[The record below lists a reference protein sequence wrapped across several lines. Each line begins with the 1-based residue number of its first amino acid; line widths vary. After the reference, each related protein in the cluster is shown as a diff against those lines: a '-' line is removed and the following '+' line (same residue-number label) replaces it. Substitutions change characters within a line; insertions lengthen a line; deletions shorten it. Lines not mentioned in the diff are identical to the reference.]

1 MPEAGKRHARLRIV
15 RLGGKIETVYQSS
28 GKQIRAEV
36 GLCGGWT
43 VRRDRMQEAC
53 HDFRRLPVER
63 NFPGGS
69 LRKCLETG

>member
-1 MPEAGKRHARLRIV
+1 M
-15 RLGGKIETVYQSS
+15 ETIYQSS

-53 HDFRRLPVER
+53 HDFRLLPVER
-63 NFPGGS
+63 NFPSGS
-69 LRKCLETG
+69 LRKCLETGQESP